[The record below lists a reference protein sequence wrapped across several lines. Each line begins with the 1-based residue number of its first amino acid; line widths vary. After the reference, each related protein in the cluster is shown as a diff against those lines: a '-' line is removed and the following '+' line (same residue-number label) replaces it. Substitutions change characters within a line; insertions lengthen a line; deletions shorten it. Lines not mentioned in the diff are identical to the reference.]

1 MKLSFA
7 SLLILPKLLLFIL
20 KMFQFKEIPFSRI
33 LVHFHKKTSWNSAL
47 ENYEIFEIFYV

>member
-7 SLLILPKLLLFIL
+7 SLLILPKLRLFIL

-33 LVHFHKKTSWNSAL
+33 LVHFHKKNFMKFRIRKL
-47 ENYEIFEIFYV
+47 

>member
-33 LVHFHKKTSWNSAL
+33 LVHFYKKTS
-47 ENYEIFEIFYV
+47 